1 MIRKK
6 QYLAWSGLATLA
18 LMLGACDDD
27 GTKEVYI
34 GDLYQMAYVT
44 TGISAP
50 DDFVMCTADPLY
62 VGGVLKVDDDRCV
75 VTDETGQFSTDQGTE
90 VDIFVCT
97 TYPAKTAI
105 SGTVCVLPD
114 AEAFIEEYNRAHGL
128 LPVAADDA
136 DAEGEEEAEP
146 VEDNR
151 WKLLPEGCYALS
163 ENHVTI
169 PAGKKEVKVVLSM
182 ATDTEWTKGNWMLP
196 LTFVPDADSPVKV
209 SEKVLA
215 CPKFEIK
222 SVNKAFENSRML
234 AADECTN
241 SNSNLEAAFDGKNS
255 TQTASNSQSVDI
267 SLNTPQPLK
276 GIVFANTTGY
286 AMNSPYY
293 QSKVAVKWEGS
304 ETWTANFNVPLTS
317 SSSSGFSKVTV
328 ENVICDVTQ
337 LPDYEEG
344 KKVSAVRLTNGSW
357 NIGEFY
363 ILVANK

>member
-1 MIRKK
+1 M
-6 QYLAWSGLATLA
+6 Q
-18 LMLGACDDD
+18 
-27 GTKEVYI
+27 
-34 GDLYQMAYVT
+34 
-44 TGISAP
+44 SA
-50 DDFVMCTADPLY
+50 
-62 VGGVLKVDDDRCV
+62 
-75 VTDETGQFSTDQGTE
+75 ST
-90 VDIFVCT
+90 
-97 TYPAKTAI
+97 PA
-105 SGTVCVLPD
+105 
-114 AEAFIEEYNRAHGL
+114 
-128 LPVAADDA
+128 
-136 DAEGEEEAEP
+136 AEGVQPASNLP
-146 VEDNR
+146 QAASVLVVD
-151 WKLLPEGCYALS
+151 PEGSYQTITARDIDF
-163 ENHVTI
+163 NVTGFYHVTI

-234 AADECTN
+234 AVDECTN

-276 GIVFANTTGY
+276 GIVFANCRGY
-286 AMNSPYY
+286 AMNMASY
-293 QSKVAVKWEGS
+293 QAKIAVKWEGS

-317 SSSSGFSKVTV
+317 SSSSGYSQVTV
-328 ENVICDVTQ
+328 ETVICDVTQ

-344 KKVSAVRLTNGSW
+344 KKVSAVRLTNGYW
-357 NIGEFY
+357 YIGEFY